1 MSDPIAINDP
11 NAPSASSAADDL
23 RAAADGKTDRTISAT
38 EQKARDLKEAAVQ
51 KAAQFRDYAGDKA
64 SSIREGAGETA
75 DKFTAAANEQWLE
88 KRDKALE
95 LHDSLEDY
103 VRKNPT
109 KSILTAAG
117 VGFLVGLIVRR

>member
-1 MSDPIAINDP
+1 MSDPISIADSNS
-11 NAPSASSAADDL
+11 PSAKSAANDL
-23 RAAADGKTDRTISAT
+23 RAAAEDNPDTAISAT
-38 EQKARDLKEAAVQ
+38 EQKARDLKEAAVK

-75 DKFTAAANEQWLE
+75 QQFTAAANEQWTDTRE
-88 KRDKALE
+88 KALE

>member
-1 MSDPIAINDP
+1 MPGA
-11 NAPSASSAADDL
+11 ASPQP
-23 RAAADGKTDRTISAT
+23 RKRPAT
-38 EQKARDLKEAAVQ
+38 SKKLQPR
-51 KAAQFRDYAGDKA
+51 KAAQFRDYAGEKA
-64 SSIREGAGETA
+64 SSLRGGAGETA
-75 DKFTAAANEQWLE
+75 QQLTAAANEQWQDTRE
-88 KRDKALE
+88 KALE

>member
-11 NAPSASSAADDL
+11 GEPSAKSAADDL
-23 RAAADGKTDRTISAT
+23 RAAADGNAERGISST
-38 EQKARDLKEAAVQ
+38 EKKARDLKEAAAQ
-51 KAAQFRDYAGDKA
+51 KAAQFRDYAGEKA
-64 SSIREGAGETA
+64 SSLRDEAGETA
-75 DKFTAAANEQWLE
+75 QQLTAAATEQWKDTRE
-88 KRDKALE
+88 KALE

-117 VGFLVGLIVRR
+117 IGFLVGLIVRR